1 MHKLL
6 FTFLTIVAL
15 ILSACSSDNEPINK
29 SDLESLIIQGISGDQ
44 DANVKLKGL
53 LSSEHQGKI
62 DYNQLSINRLQ
73 TKDETIYSVTLEYSD
88 PRLNRFAIYD
98 DNLNLFLLDKSI
110 NGYLS
115 SEWVQLADR
124 KFIFLQE
131 NFQTKDVLEVN
142 RLSIYEIGDGS
153 ASIVYRSP
161 SRFVEV
167 RDTAYQ
173 IVESIDE
180 DIIVTKIRGIENIKF
195 YDQRDTFYYNTNAKE
210 YLSKK
215 NKFQY
220 FVDQSIEDFI
230 WVTTK
235 PQINNES
242 NQTESVFVGKGFK
255 ITLGNEW
262 RKNSNYKEERHL
274 KKSLTGIKYINDSN
288 GASFSVFKVPA
299 GEDGDEYSHYK
310 LTETQGGAYQIKTSV
325 YELGD
330 NYIQLFEHTCRGVKY
345 LLLFECPKPVY
356 LENRILFSEIINSF
370 KIDC

>member
-1 MHKLL
+1 MQKIL
-6 FTFLTIVAL
+6 FTFLTTAVIF
-15 ILSACSSDNEPINK
+15 LSACGSDNEHINK

-53 LSSEHQGKI
+53 LSSDHQGKV
-62 DYNQLSINRLQ
+62 DYNHLSINQLQ
-73 TKDETIYSVTLEYSD
+73 TKDETIFSVILEYSD
-88 PRLNRFAIYD
+88 PLLNRFAIYD
-98 DNLNLFLLDKSI
+98 DNLNLLLLDKSI

-131 NFQTKDVLEVN
+131 SFLTKDVLEIN
-142 RLSIYEIGDGS
+142 RLSIYGIDDGS
-153 ASIVYRSP
+153 ASMVYRSP

-173 IVESIDE
+173 IVEAIDE
-180 DIIVTKIRGIENIKF
+180 DIIVTKIRGIKNIKF

-210 YLSKK
+210 YLSNK
-215 NKFQY
+215 NKFQK
-220 FVDQSIEDFI
+220 FVNQAIEDFI

-235 PQINNES
+235 PQIINES
-242 NQTESVFVGKGFK
+242 KQTESVFIGVGFK
-255 ITLGNEW
+255 ITIGNEW
-262 RKNSNYKEERHL
+262 RNISNYKEERHL

-288 GASFSVFKVPA
+288 GASFSVFEVPV
-299 GEDGDEYSHYK
+299 GEDGNEYSHYK

-330 NYIQLFEHTCRGVKY
+330 NYIQLFEHTCRGIKY

-356 LENRILFSEIINSF
+356 LENRILFSDIINSF